1 MLTHQN
7 FKLSSLNTMLTFSL
21 KQKDIKKKWYLID
34 ANGLVLGR
42 LAAKISTILRGKHK
56 TTYTSHLDCGDNVV
70 VINAK
75 GIRLTGS
82 KEKKKSYF
90 KHTGYPGGIKEAK
103 FLDIISGKTPE
114 TVLIKAVQRMMN
126 SNALSKKQLSNL
138 KVFRG
143 NDHNLEAQK
152 PEVLDFASLNRKNKF
167 N

>member
-1 MLTHQN
+1 MQ
-7 FKLSSLNTMLTFSL
+7 TFSL

-42 LAAKISTILRGKHK
+42 LASKISMILRGKHK
-56 TTYTSHLDCGDNVV
+56 TTYTAHLDCGDNVI

-90 KHTGYPGGIKEAK
+90 KHTGFPGGIKESK
-103 FLDIISGKTPE
+103 FSDVITGKTPE
-114 TVLIKAVQRMMN
+114 LVLTKAVQRMMS

-138 KVFRG
+138 KIFSG
-143 NDHNLEAQK
+143 NDHNLDAQK
-152 PEVLDFASLNRKNKF
+152 PEVLDFGSLNRKNTI

>member
-1 MLTHQN
+1 M
-7 FKLSSLNTMLTFSL
+7 
-21 KQKDIKKKWYLID
+21 
-34 ANGLVLGR
+34 
-42 LAAKISTILRGKHK
+42 ILRGKHK
-56 TTYTSHLDCGDNVV
+56 TTYTSHLDCGDNVI

-103 FLDIISGKTPE
+103 FSDVISGKKPE
-114 TVLIKAVQRMMN
+114 LVLIKAVQRMMN

-138 KVFRG
+138 KIFSG
-143 NDHNLEAQK
+143 NDHNLNAQK
-152 PEVLDFASLNRKNKF
+152 PEVLDFGSLNRKNIF

>member
-1 MLTHQN
+1 M
-7 FKLSSLNTMLTFSL
+7 
-21 KQKDIKKKWYLID
+21 
-34 ANGLVLGR
+34 
-42 LAAKISTILRGKHK
+42 ILRGKHK
-56 TTYTSHLDCGDNVV
+56 TTYTSHLDCGDNVI

-103 FLDIISGKTPE
+103 FSDVISGKTPE
-114 TVLIKAVQRMMN
+114 LVLTKAVRRMMN

-138 KVFRG
+138 KIFSG
-143 NDHNLEAQK
+143 NNHNLDAQK
-152 PEVLDFASLNRKNKF
+152 PEVLDFGSLNRKNTF

>member
-1 MLTHQN
+1 
-7 FKLSSLNTMLTFSL
+7 MLTFSL

-42 LAAKISTILRGKHK
+42 LASKISMILRGKHK
-56 TTYTSHLDCGDNVV
+56 TTYTSHLDCGDNVI

-90 KHTGYPGGIKEAK
+90 KHTGYPGGIKETK
-103 FLDIISGKTPE
+103 FSDIISGKTPE
-114 TVLIKAVQRMMN
+114 LVLTKAVGRMMN

-138 KVFRG
+138 KIFSG
-143 NDHNLEAQK
+143 NDHNLDAQK
-152 PEVLDFASLNRKNKF
+152 PEVLDFGLLNRKNTF

>member
-1 MLTHQN
+1 MQ
-7 FKLSSLNTMLTFSL
+7 TFSL

-42 LAAKISTILRGKHK
+42 LASKISMILRGKHK
-56 TTYTSHLDCGDNVV
+56 TTYTAHLDCGDNVI

-90 KHTGYPGGIKEAK
+90 KHTGFPGGIKESK
-103 FLDIISGKTPE
+103 FSDIISGKTPE
-114 TVLIKAVQRMMN
+114 LVLSKAVQRMMN

-138 KVFRG
+138 KIFSG
-143 NDHNLEAQK
+143 NDHNLDAQK
-152 PEVLDFASLNRKNKF
+152 PEVLDFGSLNRKNTI

>member
-1 MLTHQN
+1 
-7 FKLSSLNTMLTFSL
+7 MLTFSL

-42 LAAKISTILRGKHK
+42 LASKISMILRGKHK
-56 TTYTSHLDCGDNVV
+56 TTYTSHLDCGDNVI

-103 FLDIISGKTPE
+103 FSDVISGKTPE
-114 TVLIKAVQRMMN
+114 LVLAKAVRRMMN

-138 KVFRG
+138 KIFSG
-143 NDHNLEAQK
+143 NDHKLDAQK
-152 PEVLDFASLNRKNKF
+152 PEVLDFGSLNRKNTF

>member
-1 MLTHQN
+1 MLTY
-7 FKLSSLNTMLTFSL
+7 SL
-21 KQKDIKKKWYLID
+21 KQKDIKKKWYIID

-42 LAAKISTILRGKHK
+42 LASKISMILRGKHK
-56 TTYTSHLDCGDNVV
+56 TTYTSHLDCGDNVI

-103 FLDIISGKTPE
+103 FSDVISGKKPE
-114 TVLIKAVQRMMN
+114 LVLIKAVQRMMN

-138 KVFRG
+138 KIFSG
-143 NDHNLEAQK
+143 NDHNLNAQK
-152 PEVLDFASLNRKNKF
+152 PEVLDFGSLNRKNIF

>member
-1 MLTHQN
+1 MQ
-7 FKLSSLNTMLTFSL
+7 TFSL

-42 LAAKISTILRGKHK
+42 LASKISMILRGKHK
-56 TTYTSHLDCGDNVV
+56 TTYTAHLDCGDNVI

-90 KHTGYPGGIKEAK
+90 KHTGFPGGIKESK
-103 FLDIISGKTPE
+103 FSDVITGKTPE
-114 TVLIKAVQRMMN
+114 LVLTKAVQRMMS

-138 KVFRG
+138 KIFSG
-143 NDHNLEAQK
+143 NVHNHDAQK
-152 PEVLDFASLNRKNKF
+152 PEVLDFGSLNRKNTI

>member
-1 MLTHQN
+1 
-7 FKLSSLNTMLTFSL
+7 MLTFTL

-42 LAAKISTILRGKHK
+42 LASKISMILRGKHK
-56 TTYTSHLDCGDNVV
+56 PTYTSHLDCGDNVV

-90 KHTGYPGGIKEAK
+90 KHTGYPGGIRETK
-103 FLDIISGKTPE
+103 FSDIISGKTPE
-114 TVLIKAVQRMMN
+114 LVLIKAVQRMMN

-138 KVFRG
+138 KVFSG
-143 NDHNLEAQK
+143 NDHNLNAQK
-152 PEVLDFASLNRKNKF
+152 PEVIDFASLNRKNIF